1 MSKLNNTRYLVDY
14 FILIDFKENKLD
26 KEEIATFVNY
36 MIEVSANAKII
47 NDILDMNETDLK
59 EKLKEL
65 SLLGF

>member
-1 MSKLNNTRYLVDY
+1 
-14 FILIDFKENKLD
+14 
-26 KEEIATFVNY
+26 